1 MAAVLCA
8 CDKTA
13 LTDGP
18 KNGLTFTGYI
28 CQDMTR
34 TSIDINE
41 SVGKV
46 EWETGDEI
54 TIGANNIVY
63 TATPD
68 ATDASKATFTKKNNS
83 DPDPTKEDGNY
94 VAHYGDVTNQVY
106 DSSNTGSNCPMTGH
120 TITGTDL
127 EFTNDCGVLKITLH
141 STGINLSSIIVRN
154 STSSYTLTCSPAVN
168 ITSDTDFYIALPE
181 ATYTTITFKESS
193 GKTQIKT
200 SSAGVAVSKNYI
212 KQFAFADNI
221 FFPVFTIASGKQVY
235 FSPGNLIRTGTGVTF
250 DSGMSYNSTNTVNG
264 EYTTNTSDATYSY
277 TQAGSPYF
285 SWSEIASASNT
296 PISKSVEAYGDGWY
310 TLTSTQWEYIM
321 DSRSYENRFAKV
333 SIDGTNG
340 LVVFPDGY
348 DGETYGM
355 NVNYKD
361 LDSYSKS
368 ITADQW
374 YSLKAAGCIFMPAAG
389 CVKNTSELYYASFD
403 GLYWSTTIKSS
414 SEYNFL
420 RFKYT
425 NNASKGGG
433 YITNTNSNN
442 RLTVRL
448 VHDIG

>member
-13 LTDGP
+13 LTDGS

-28 CQDMTR
+28 RQDMTR

-54 TIGANNIVY
+54 TIGTNNIVY
-63 TATPD
+63 VATPD

-200 SSAGVAVSKNYI
+200 SSAGVAVSKNHI

-235 FSPGNLIRTGTGVTF
+235 FSPGNLIRTNTGVTF
-250 DSGMSYNSTNTVNG
+250 DSGMSYNSTNTTNSSETSWG
-264 EYTTNTSDATYSY
+264 TYTY
-277 TQAGSPYF
+277 TQACSPYF
-285 SWSEIASASNT
+285 SWSEIASANNT

-310 TLTSTQWEYIM
+310 TLTSTQWAYIM
-321 DSRSYENRFAKV
+321 DSRSDANRFAKV
-333 SIDGTNG
+333 SIDGING

-348 DGETYGM
+348 TGETYGM
-355 NVNYKD
+355 SVNDKD
-361 LDSYSKS
+361 LDAYAVS

-374 YSLKAAGCIFMPAAG
+374 YSLRAAGCIFMSAAG
-389 CVKNTSELYYASFD
+389 CVKGTSELDYASFD
-403 GLYWSTTIKSS
+403 GLYWSTTSS
-414 SEYNFL
+414 SNYYFL

-425 NNASKGGG
+425 ANGQKGGG
-433 YITNTNSNN
+433 YITNTNNSN

-448 VHDIG
+448 VHDIN